1 MSDHETRLRQLISR
15 LQTER
20 DELRVRAHLL
30 KTEMRDEWEAVE
42 AKWEKL
48 EPKLERLRD
57 GAKES
62 AGDVGAAVSQLGEE
76 IAHTYRRLRDALK

>member
-1 MSDHETRLRQLISR
+1 MSDSQKNVKQLVDRLR
-15 LQTER
+15 TER

-30 KTEMRDEWEAVE
+30 KAELRDEWDVVE

-62 AGDVGAAVSQLGEE
+62 AGDVGAAISQLGEE

>member
-1 MSDHETRLRQLISR
+1 MSDPKTKLKHVVDQLR
-15 LQTER
+15 TER

-30 KTEMRDEWEAVE
+30 KAELRDEWEAVE

-48 EPKLERLRD
+48 EPKLERLRE
-57 GAKES
+57 GTKES
-62 AGDVGAAVSQLGEE
+62 AGDVGAAISQLGEE